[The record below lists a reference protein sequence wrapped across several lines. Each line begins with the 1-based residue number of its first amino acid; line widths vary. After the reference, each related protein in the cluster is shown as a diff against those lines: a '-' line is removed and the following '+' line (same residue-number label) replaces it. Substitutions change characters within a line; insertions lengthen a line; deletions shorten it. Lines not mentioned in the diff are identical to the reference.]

1 MKKNIKLILITAI
14 FGLAFTFSACNFS
27 ANNEE
32 KEKKKTNTEVPAKKP
47 SNNTP
52 ENTDIESEEI
62 KLPLTLQA
70 ITNGKIILSGKSSFE
85 KVQIQKNDGLI
96 VDASDNISVQT
107 GDKIRFYAKNYK
119 YKDTGTIN
127 LTIDSTADCYIY
139 GNVMSLIYFTDFA
152 GKTEITDNY
161 VLQKL
166 FLNNTHVKN
175 HESLELLLPATTLS
189 DSCYKMMFYGCTG
202 LTIAPELPATT
213 LTKECYKQMFC
224 NCSNLNSIK
233 CLASDI
239 SAQGCTANW
248 IENVATTGTFT
259 SVQENNIW
267 HSKDIYSG
275 IPRGW
280 TANPQFEVVNAKE
293 LPLTLEAVAA
303 GSIKLK
309 NISEYINLKYSI
321 NNGKKTAATTA
332 IEVNAGD
339 KVSFYAEGPL
349 NVDTT
354 SLNIDCTSD
363 CYVYGNI
370 MSLIAPDDF
379 TTKTQLTN
387 ANTFY
392 ELFKDNTHIRNC
404 AVELVLPATTLA
416 PSCYYAMFR
425 GCTGITTAPELPA
438 MELADVCYRYMFYD
452 CSSLTAVPDLPA
464 TTLVAECYY
473 YMFGGCKSLLKVQE
487 RLPATIL
494 AENCYNSMFAYCTSL
509 LLSPELPA
517 TTLAANCYD
526 MMFNHCT
533 SLTAA
538 PELPATTLAKE
549 CYSWM
554 FWNCT
559 SLTTAPELPAT
570 TLEYGCYKNMFY
582 QCKNLTKAPDLPAT
596 TLKPWCYRCMFSDC
610 SNLVT
615 APELLATEIPSDC
628 ENCYYCMFSDCSK
641 LSYVVCKVQT
651 VAGSDDFDLST
662 EIPNKTTPYCHHWLD
677 GTAANGILITPTPA
691 KWPAPAGWK
700 QEKQLPLTLEAVKDG
715 TITIKNTSNYT
726 EMSFYKNY
734 APMENLISNEV
745 TIDVIAGDKIWIC
758 ADGIT
763 NNYNSAGSHL
773 NINCDSLCYVYGNIM
788 SLVKKTD
795 YSNETGLNKNSYFYG
810 LFYNNKNITN
820 HPVEKLLL
828 PATTLTKDCY
838 DRMFM
843 RCINL
848 VEAPELPA
856 TTMKESC
863 YDSMFD
869 ECTSLVKA
877 PELPATTL
885 ANDCYCRM
893 FANCSSLVSAPEL
906 PATQMW
912 SMCYNCMFLNCSK
925 LKEAPA
931 LPATNLNESCYN
943 GMFSGCSSLVQA
955 PALPATTLEPM
966 CYDGMFEDCTS
977 LKNAPA
983 LPATSF
989 VYGPV
994 WYQTAYGC
1002 YERMFKGC
1010 TSLVQAPA
1018 LPATELSDMCYSYM
1032 FSGCTSLVNA
1042 PGLPATELTEE
1053 CYERMF
1059 ENCSSLVNA
1068 PELKAMS
1075 LESDC
1080 YSYMFSGCTGLVT
1093 APELPATTLKNYCY
1107 SYMFSGC
1114 TNLTTVPVLPATTL
1128 VKECY
1133 REMFKG
1139 CLKLNYIKCLANPSS
1154 SNESLSQW
1162 TSDVSLTGTF
1172 VKATAMNDWPTGP
1185 SGIPIGWT
1193 VVEAQ

>member
-1 MKKNIKLILITAI
+1 MKKNIKIIILTALL
-14 FGLAFTFSACNFS
+14 GLAFSLTACNFS
-27 ANNEE
+27 VNNAE
-32 KEKKKTNTEVPAKKP
+32 KKSKKKTSPTAPT
-47 SNNTP
+47 NTP
-52 ENTDIESEEI
+52 VNTPSGDLPENPDVELEANEI
-62 KLPLTLQA
+62 PLTLIA
-70 ITNGKIILSGKSSFE
+70 ITKGKIILSGRNSFE
-85 KVQIQKNDGLI
+85 TVQIQRNDGLI
-96 VDASDNISVQT
+96 EQATDNISVQA

-119 YKDTGTIN
+119 YKDTGTTN
-127 LTIDSTADCYIY
+127 LTIDSTADCYVY
-139 GNVMSLIYFTDFA
+139 GNAMSLIYFTDFA
-152 GKTEITDNY
+152 GKTEITENY

-166 FLNNTHVKN
+166 FINNTHIKN
-175 HESLELLLPATTLS
+175 HETLTILLPATTLS
-189 DSCYKMMFYGCTG
+189 EACYKMMFYGCTG
-202 LTIAPELPATT
+202 ITRAPELPAQT
-213 LTKECYKQMFC
+213 LTKECYNRMFT
-224 NCSNLNSIK
+224 NCKELNSIK
-233 CLASDI
+233 CLALNI
-239 SAQGCTANW
+239 TAQDCTGNW
-248 IENVATTGTFT
+248 IENVASIGTFT
-259 SVQENNIW
+259 SSQNNSIW
-267 HSKDIYSG
+267 KAKDIYSG
-275 IPRGW
+275 IPRSW
-280 TANPQFEVVNAKE
+280 ISDPPFEVVNAKE
-293 LPLTLEAVAA
+293 IPLTLEAIST
-303 GSIKLK
+303 GNITLK
-309 NISEYINLKYSI
+309 NISEYVNLKYSK
-321 NNGKKTAATTA
+321 NDGEKTTA
-332 IEVNAGD
+332 EATIEVNAGD
-339 KVSFYAEGPL
+339 RVSFFAEGPF
-349 NVDTT
+349 NEDTT
-354 SLNIDCTSD
+354 SLNINCSSD

-370 MSLIAPDDF
+370 MSLVDPDEF
-379 TTKTQLTN
+379 STKTQLTK

-392 ELFKDNTHIRNC
+392 ELFRDNTHIKNC

-416 PSCYYAMFR
+416 ASCYHSMFR
-425 GCTGITTAPELPA
+425 GCTGITIAPELPA
-438 MELADVCYRYMFYD
+438 MQLTPTCYGYMFYD
-452 CSSLTAVPDLPA
+452 CSSLAKVPDLPSTTLASECYVNMFNSCESLVKAQECLPA
-464 TTLVAECYY
+464 TTLAEKCYNG
-473 YMFGGCKSLLKVQE
+473 MFSHCSSLIMAPE
-487 RLPATIL
+487 LPATIL
-494 AENCYNSMFAYCTSL
+494 A
-509 LLSPELPA
+509 
-517 TTLAANCYD
+517 ANCYKL
-526 MMFNHCT
+526 MFSHCL
-533 SLTAA
+533 SLTVA
-538 PELPATTLAKE
+538 PELPATTLADA

-570 TLEYGCYKNMFY
+570 TLEYGCYGNMFY

-662 EIPNKTTPYCHHWLD
+662 EIPNKTTPYCHDWLD

-700 QEKQLPLTLEAVKDG
+700 QEKQLPLTLEAIKDG
-715 TITIKNTSNYT
+715 TITINSTSSYNDMT
-726 EMSFYKNY
+726 FYKNY
-734 APMENLISNEV
+734 ALLDNITGNNV

-758 ADGIT
+758 ANGLNTIGGSLT
-763 NNYNSAGSHL
+763 IKCNS
-773 NINCDSLCYVYGNIM
+773 DSYVYGNIM
-788 SLVKKTD
+788 SLVKKD
-795 YSNETGLNKNSYFYG
+795 NYGSETELNKDSYFKQ
-810 LFYNNKNITN
+810 LFYENKYITN
-820 HPVEKLLL
+820 HPSEKLIL

-838 DRMFM
+838 YEMFKG
-843 RCINL
+843 CSKL
-848 VEAPELPA
+848 VTAPELPA
-856 TTMKESC
+856 KTMTEGC
-863 YDSMFD
+863 YHGMFD
-869 ECTSLVKA
+869 ECSSLTRA

-906 PATQMW
+906 PATQMKP
-912 SMCYNCMFLNCSK
+912 MCYYCMFLNCSK

-931 LPATNLNESCYN
+931 LPATNLYKSCYN

-955 PALPATTLEPM
+955 PALPATTLKPM

-989 VYGPV
+989 VYEPV
-994 WYQTAYGC
+994 LSQTAYGC

-1010 TSLVQAPA
+1010 TSLVQASA
-1018 LPATELSDMCYSYM
+1018 LPATELSNMCYSYM

-1042 PGLPATELTEE
+1042 PGLPATELTEK

-1068 PELKAMS
+1068 PELNAMT
-1075 LESDC
+1075 LE
-1080 YSYMFSGCTGLVT
+1080 Y
-1093 APELPATTLKNYCY
+1093 KCY

-1128 VKECY
+1128 VEECY

-1172 VKATAMNDWPTGP
+1172 VKSAAMNDWPTGP

-1193 VVEAQ
+1193 VVDAQ